1 MVQQMQ
7 TTAGEQ
13 RAELLGEYAPAVA
26 AGLAE
31 LDAERVVARIRVGD
45 YRVWRESP
53 TEIADR
59 LGWMSV
65 IGEMQGRVGELTA
78 FAEGVRAAGYRYVVL
93 LGMGGSSLGPEV
105 LRRAGIARAGF
116 PQLLLLDS
124 TLPSWVQAVERVI
137 DPVETLFLVSS
148 KSGSSIEPNS
158 LYAHFR
164 EVVAARKG
172 VAAGENFAAITD
184 PGTVLEKLGREQGF
198 REVFL
203 NPPEV
208 GGRYSVLSGFGLV
221 PAALIGL
228 DLGRLL
234 SRAAAMRERCDVDAA
249 ADNPGAWL
257 GTVLGVLTK
266 AGRDKLTLL
275 ASPGVAGFSLWV
287 EQLLAESLGKEGSG
301 IIPVAGEPALPP
313 QGYGS
318 DRFFVY
324 LRLEG
329 EDNAALDARVD
340 GLAAAGY
347 PVVRLDMADGYDLG
361 AEFYRWEY
369 ATPIA
374 GRLLNL
380 HPFDQPDVQ
389 SAKDMTDRALEQYLE
404 QGVWPAE
411 ERAGSLED
419 LLSQAVAGDYLAILA
434 YLPDTPEIGES
445 IDRIRRKVGERYGI
459 AATAGFGPRYLHSTG
474 QLHKGG
480 PNTGLFVQL
489 TADHEGEIA
498 IPGRPY
504 NLNALA
510 DAQAV
515 GDLQALRNR
524 GRRAIRIH
532 FGADPVGEL
541 RRIAEGL

>member
-1 MVQQMQ
+1 MVQQIQ
-7 TTAGEQ
+7 TTPGEQ
-13 RAELLGEYAPAVA
+13 RAQLLGEYAPAVA
-26 AGLAE
+26 AALAE
-31 LDAERVVARIRVGD
+31 LDADRVVARIRAGD

-65 IGEMQGRVGELTA
+65 IGEMQERIGELTA

-137 DPVETLFLVSS
+137 DPAETLFLVSS

-172 VAAGENFAAITD
+172 AAAGENFAAITD
-184 PGTVLEKLGREQGF
+184 PGTVLEKLGREQSF
-198 REVFL
+198 RQVFL

-228 DLGRLL
+228 DLGLL
-234 SRAAAMRERCDVDAA
+234 LNRAAAMRERCDVECA

-287 EQLLAESLGKEGSG
+287 EQLLAEGLGKEGSG

-324 LRLEG
+324 LRLDKD
-329 EDNAALDARVD
+329 DNAALDDRVE

-369 ATPIA
+369 ATAIA

-389 SAKDMTDRALEQYLE
+389 SAKDMTDEVLERYLA
-404 QGVWPAE
+404 QGIWPAE
-411 ERAGSLED
+411 ESAGSLGD

-489 TADHEGEIA
+489 TADHEREIA

-510 DAQAV
+510 DAQAA

-532 FGADPVGEL
+532 LGADPVGGL

>member
-1 MVQQMQ
+1 MVQPMAAVEPAAQ
-7 TTAGEQ
+7 A
-13 RAELLGEYAPAVA
+13 ALGEYAPAVA
-26 AGLAE
+26 AALAE
-31 LDAERVVARIRVGD
+31 LDADRVVSRIRAGD

-59 LGWMSV
+59 LGWMGV
-65 IGEMQGRVGELTA
+65 IGEMQGRIGELTA
-78 FAEGVRAAGYRYVVL
+78 FAEEVRAAGYRHVVL

-105 LRRAGIARAGF
+105 LRRTCGSQPGF
-116 PQLLLLDS
+116 PKLLLLDS
-124 TLPSWVQAVERVI
+124 TLPSWTQAVERVI
-137 DPVETLFLVSS
+137 DPAETLFLVSS

-164 EVVAARKG
+164 EVVAAKKG
-172 VAAGENFAAITD
+172 AAAGENFAAITD
-184 PGTVLEKLGREQGF
+184 PGTVLEKLGKEQGF

-208 GGRYSVLSGFGLV
+208 GGRYSVLSCFGLV

-228 DLGRLL
+228 DLGLL
-234 SRAAAMRERCDVDAA
+234 LERAAAMRERCDIDRA

-257 GTVLGVLTK
+257 GTVLGILTK

-287 EQLLAESLGKEGSG
+287 EQMLAEGLGKEGSG
-301 IIPVAGEPALPP
+301 IIPVAGEPELPP

-324 LRLEG
+324 LRLAT
-329 EDNAALDARVD
+329 EDNAALDGR
-340 GLAAAGY
+340 AAALAVAGH
-347 PVVRLDMADGYDLG
+347 PVVRLDLADGYDLG

-369 ATPIA
+369 ATAIA

-389 SAKDMTDRALEQYLE
+389 SAKDMTDQVLAQYLE

-411 ERAGSLED
+411 DTAGSLND
-419 LLSQAVAGDYLAILA
+419 LLAQARFGDYLAILA
-434 YLPDTPEIGES
+434 YLPDTPAIGEG
-445 IDRIRRKVGERYGI
+445 IDEIRRRVGEKYGI

-480 PNTGLFVQL
+480 PNSGLFLQL
-489 TADHEGEIA
+489 TADHAGEIA
-498 IPGRPY
+498 IPGRRY

-510 DAQAV
+510 DAQAA

-524 GRRAIRIH
+524 GRRAVRIH
-532 FGADPVGEL
+532 LGDDPVAGL
-541 RRIAEGL
+541 RRIGAEV